1 MCKLDIQESRNP
13 ESGFLPISLEDEETG
28 LVVCDTFL
36 DFLSLFL
43 FHGKNDI
50 FDGFYSLHKHTS
62 LKITWKKENLCLKVK
77 INKWLKTCFT
87 VFKNYK
93 NVSLLLNLR
102 AKNPKFTLPKSNI
115 SRIWIFAPK
124 IQKLFFG
131 PKINLKINLMDHKL
145 NFVQVWDILSDF
157 QNTVLSWTLF
167 SALEKNRFI
176 NAKIDRENFL
186 SSRRIAL
193 TTQIVSTQKWRSV
206 VNFSRDKPPNLITDL
221 EIFVKNLFNNFFLLF
236 R

>member
-1 MCKLDIQESRNP
+1 MIRHPEIQKSGIRILTYFVGRWRDRTCRLRHFF
-13 ESGFLPISLEDEETG
+13 GFLVL
-28 LVVCDTFL
+28 
-36 DFLSLFL
+36 
-43 FHGKNDI
+43 I
-50 FDGFYSLHKHTS
+50 FIPRKKRHFWCFYSLHKHTS
-62 LKITWKKENLCLKVK
+62 LKITWKKENLCTKVK

-102 AKNPKFTLPKSNI
+102 AKNPKFTLPNSNI

-131 PKINLKINLMDHKL
+131 PKINLMDDKL

-167 SALEKNRFI
+167 SALEKTG
-176 NAKIDRENFL
+176 L
-186 SSRRIAL
+186 SM
-193 TTQIVSTQKWRSV
+193 QKLIGKTFSLEESLWRL
-206 VNFSRDKPPNLITDL
+206 K
-221 EIFVKNLFNNFFLLF
+221 
-236 R
+236 